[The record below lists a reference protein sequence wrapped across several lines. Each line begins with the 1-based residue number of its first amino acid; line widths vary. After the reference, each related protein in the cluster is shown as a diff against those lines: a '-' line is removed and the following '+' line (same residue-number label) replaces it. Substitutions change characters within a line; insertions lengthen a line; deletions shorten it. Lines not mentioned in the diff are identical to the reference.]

1 MCMTVA
7 FAFHLLLHVAVPLVV
22 AGLFFRSDFWRSS
35 LLLLAG
41 ILIDVDH
48 VLASPVLDVDRCSVG
63 YHLLHNYWLIVLYL
77 VLAIIPKTRLIGLG
91 LVIHIVLDWLECI
104 R

>member
-1 MCMTVA
+1 MTFA
-7 FAFHLLLHVAVPLVV
+7 FAFHLFLHVAVPLAV
-22 AGLFFRSDFWRSS
+22 AGLFFRPEFRRAS

-48 VLASPVLDVDRCSVG
+48 VLANPIVDPDRCSVG
-63 YHLLHNYWLIVLYL
+63 YHLLHHYWLILVYF
-77 VLAIIPKTRLIGLG
+77 VLALVPKTRLIGIG
-91 LVIHIVLDWLECI
+91 LMIHIVLDWLECI